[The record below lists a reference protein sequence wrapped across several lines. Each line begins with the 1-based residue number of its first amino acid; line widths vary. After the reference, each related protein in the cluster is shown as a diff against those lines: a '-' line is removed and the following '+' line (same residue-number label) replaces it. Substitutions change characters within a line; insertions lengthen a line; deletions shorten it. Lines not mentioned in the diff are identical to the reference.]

1 MSSARRIGLP
11 DAKRMR
17 HDLHFVDQLTRP
29 NGHPIGRLLPIEDID
44 PNPTQPRQGFGD
56 LTELTESIREKGVIE
71 PIIVRPIGSRYQIIA
86 GERRYRA
93 AVDASLAEIPCV
105 IRSSSDAEV
114 MELALVENLQR
125 KDLEPFEEAD
135 GLKALADRFG
145 YTHEMI
151 AEKIGKS
158 RTSITE
164 TLAISGMPDEVRELC
179 RLADIRTKSL
189 LLQVV
194 RQKSPQEMI
203 ALVEQLQQ
211 GPLTREKARHIKKQI
226 KGVTRGRPKNYVFHF
241 QPQEKS
247 FRLSVHFRKSEVE
260 RGEIIRILQSVIDNL
275 SQEKLEE

>member
-1 MSSARRIGLP
+1 VSSARRIGLP
-11 DAKRMR
+11 DARKMR

-29 NGHPIGRLLPIEDID
+29 NGRPVGRMIAVEDID
-44 PNPTQPRQGFGD
+44 PNPTQPRQGLGD
-56 LTELTESIREKGVIE
+56 LGELTDSIREKGILE

-93 AVDASLAEIPCV
+93 AIEANLAEIPCIV
-105 IRSSSDAEV
+105 RSSSDAEM

-135 GLKALADRFG
+135 GLKALADKFG

-164 TLAISGMPDEVRELC
+164 SLTISNMPDEARNLC
-179 RLADIRTKSL
+179 RLADIRSKSL

-194 RQKSPQEMI
+194 RQKSLQEMI
-203 ALVEQLQQ
+203 ALLEKLQQ
-211 GPLTREKARHIKKQI
+211 GPLTREKVRSIVKQT
-226 KGVTRGRPKNYVFHF
+226 KGITSRGRPKRYIFHY

-247 FRLSVHFRKSEVE
+247 FRLSLSFRKSEVDHA
-260 RGEIIRILQSVIDNL
+260 EIIQALQLVINNL
-275 SQEKLEE
+275 SQEKL